1 MADNLLPCP
10 FCGGE
15 AEFKKNDFGFY
26 VICPECLCS
35 TQTYSTDDDAI
46 STWNNRP
53 SPWHTGTPTED
64 GFYLCK
70 VHYGDIPDDMRILE
84 WVRDMGC
91 FCLPES
97 KIRGYHFYVGDEGVE
112 VVYEWQRLTM
122 RFRKEHGG
130 WLEPYK
136 ED

>member
-1 MADNLLPCP
+1 MT
-10 FCGGE
+10 GKWEIKG
-15 AEFKKNDFGFY
+15 KQGK
-26 VICPECLCS
+26 
-35 TQTYSTDDDAI
+35 I
-46 STWNNRP
+46 SPIWN
-53 SPWHTGTPTED
+53 TGTPTED

-84 WVRDMGC
+84 WVKDMGC

-97 KIRGYHFYVGDEGVE
+97 KIRGYHFYVGNEGVE

-130 WLEPYK
+130 WLEP
-136 ED
+136 